1 MRSAPIQREIVFWLI
16 CGAGVV
22 LAVWQY
28 AMMFS
33 SYTD

>member
-1 MRSAPIQREIVFWLI
+1 MRSAPIQGEIVLWLI
-16 CGAGVV
+16 CGASAV

>member
-1 MRSAPIQREIVFWLI
+1 MRNAPIIVFQLL

-28 AMMFS
+28 VMMFS
-33 SYTD
+33 SYAD